1 MCLGTV
7 SPSKN
12 RRRMARVA
20 RGLTPP
26 GVPPP
31 WCLVL
36 PSLFAPIAE
45 KALEPS
51 LPHRIPT
58 AMVVVDMVW
67 PDQSNHHGTLF
78 GGAALAMLD
87 RMAFIVGSKALRG
100 SVVTASVG
108 QLNFAAPAPAGHLVE
123 CSAAALQ
130 RGRRSVTVGTRL
142 IAEDLLSSPRT
153 DCLSGEFVMV
163 RQADE
168 GDGAAASPPA
178 AASATTATLAS
189 ALVAEIVFPGH
200 ANHRGLL
207 HGGPAMEWMAKAG
220 FVAATRQVRR
230 TIVMAGSE
238 KLDFRAPAHVG
249 DVVEVMATVVHVGR
263 RSVRVQVEIWAESPS
278 TGERRNCTS
287 GQLVFVA
294 IE

>member
-1 MCLGTV
+1 
-7 SPSKN
+7 
-12 RRRMARVA
+12 
-20 RGLTPP
+20 
-26 GVPPP
+26 
-31 WCLVL
+31 
-36 PSLFAPIAE
+36 
-45 KALEPS
+45 
-51 LPHRIPT
+51 
-58 AMVVVDMVW
+58 MVVVDMVW

-87 RMAFIVGSKALRG
+87 RMAFIAGSKALRG

-123 CSAAALQ
+123 CSAAVLQ

-142 IAEDLLSSPRT
+142 IAEDLLSGTRI
-153 DCLSGEFVMV
+153 DCLSGELVMV

-168 GDGAAASPPA
+168 GDLTTTPVAAGTPASTTTF
-178 AASATTATLAS
+178 ATAQ
-189 ALVAEIVFPGH
+189 VAEIVFPGH

-249 DVVEVMATVVHVGR
+249 EVVEVTATVAGVGR
-263 RSVRVQVEIWAESPS
+263 RSVRVQVEMWAESPS
-278 TGERRNCTS
+278 TGERRHCTS